1 MLPTAIELPVKSLRA
16 EVDIL
21 LAKDK
26 DLNEAWSQP
35 TVRSCQAT
43 GLQPSLLSPVR
54 GSFLLPRHTP
64 RNRGP
69 LFGLVPHFSSLPA
82 SQNECA

>member
-16 EVDIL
+16 EVDTL
-21 LAKDK
+21 SFASK

-35 TVRSCQAT
+35 TVLSCQAT

-54 GSFLLPRHTP
+54 GLL
-64 RNRGP
+64 
-69 LFGLVPHFSSLPA
+69 FSRVTRLGIEVRCLDWFPA